1 VWQKGD
7 APDVFLRRY
16 RDANRSLNPYA
27 SVTETNQDKVVKK
40 AAAAGTGKGAAAP
53 EKAGEKAGEKGAAPA
68 KEKPGAKGG

>member
-1 VWQKGD
+1 MWQKGD

-40 AAAAGTGKGAAAP
+40 AAAAGTGKAKDAAAP
-53 EKAGEKAGEKGAAPA
+53 EKGGEKGAAPA
-68 KEKPGAKGG
+68 KEKPASKGG